1 MTLPCP
7 TAASLLPYAAFITL
21 CLLSAVGAGAGDL
34 RRSTN
39 AAFPDLPFS
48 AAVELGDL
56 VYVSGALGTL
66 PGSSSLADGIPSQ
79 VKQTLDNLE
88 AALAKLGLDRSR
100 IVEMRVYLPDVR
112 NFPAV
117 NEEIGKRFGKE
128 APTMTV
134 VEGALALPGAE
145 VEIAVVAA
153 RAGVEIKNVKVE
165 GWPEPVAHF
174 RRALAVGD
182 SLFVSG
188 QVGYDP
194 QKRETP
200 AGTAAQARLAFANI
214 RKLVE
219 AAGFAMENIA
229 SCRVFLADARDFSQL
244 NEVWKEPFPDA
255 PPVRETLQGK
265 MTDPEFRIE
274 IHCHAIKGERRAI
287 EPSGQKPA
295 AQPYSTAIAAGG
307 KLYTS
312 GMVARGADGWVE
324 GGIRA
329 QTRAVLAKLKAAL
342 EAAGAGPGD
351 VADATVVLAHP
362 SYYQAMNEEY
372 RQFFPSGFP
381 SRITVVQPL
390 MAAEGLV
397 EISFI
402 ARLPAP
408 SPAQ

>member
-1 MTLPCP
+1 MILSCP
-7 TAASLLPYAAFITL
+7 TATSLLPCVAFLTL
-21 CLLSAVGAGAGDL
+21 CLLSAIGAGAGEL
-34 RRSTN
+34 RRSAN

-66 PGSSSLADGIPSQ
+66 PGSSSLAEGIPGQ

-88 AALAKLGLDRSR
+88 SALGRLGLDRSR

-117 NEEIGKRFGKE
+117 NDEIGKRFGKE

-134 VEGALALPGAE
+134 VEGALALAGAE
-145 VEIAVVAA
+145 VEIAVVAV
-153 RAGVEIKNVKVE
+153 RAGVEIRSIKPE

-174 RRALAVGD
+174 RRALVAGD

-200 AGTAAQARLAFANI
+200 AGTAAQAKLAFANI
-214 RKLVE
+214 RTLAL
-219 AAGFAMENIA
+219 AAGFAMEEVA

-244 NEVWKEPFPDA
+244 NQVWNEQFPDA

-274 IHCHAIKGERRAI
+274 IHCHAIKGARRAI

-295 AQPYSTAIAAGG
+295 TQPYSTAVAAGG
-307 KLYTS
+307 RLYTS
-312 GMVARGADGWVE
+312 GMVARGPEGWVQ
-324 GGIRA
+324 GGIRE
-329 QTRAVLAKLKAAL
+329 QTRAVLAKLRAAL
-342 EAAGAGPGD
+342 EAAGATPDD

-362 SYYQAMNEEY
+362 SYYPVMNEEY
-372 RQFFPSGFP
+372 RQFFPNGFP

-402 ARLPAP
+402 ARLAP
-408 SPAQ
+408 PPG

>member
-1 MTLPCP
+1 MSLYFPSAP
-7 TAASLLPYAAFITL
+7 SLLPCAAFLAL
-21 CLLSAVGAGAGDL
+21 CLLSAVGAVAGEL

-66 PGSSSLADGIPSQ
+66 PGSRSLADGIPGQ

-153 RAGVEIKNVKVE
+153 RAGVEIKNVKPE

-194 QKRETP
+194 QKRATP

-214 RKLVE
+214 RKLLE
-219 AAGFAMENIA
+219 TGGFAMENIA

-244 NEVWKEPFPDA
+244 NEVWKEQFPGA

-312 GMVARGADGWVE
+312 GMVARGADGWVA
-324 GGIRA
+324 GGIRE

-342 EAAGAGPGD
+342 EAAGAGPDD

-408 SPAQ
+408 AGDQ

>member
-1 MTLPCP
+1 
-7 TAASLLPYAAFITL
+7 
-21 CLLSAVGAGAGDL
+21 
-34 RRSTN
+34 
-39 AAFPDLPFS
+39 
-48 AAVELGDL
+48 
-56 VYVSGALGTL
+56 
-66 PGSSSLADGIPSQ
+66 
-79 VKQTLDNLE
+79 
-88 AALAKLGLDRSR
+88 
-100 IVEMRVYLPDVR
+100 
-112 NFPAV
+112 
-117 NEEIGKRFGKE
+117 
-128 APTMTV
+128 MTV
-134 VEGALALPGAE
+134 VEGALALAGAE

-153 RAGVEIKNVKVE
+153 RAGVPIRDVKPE
-165 GWPEPVAHF
+165 GWPAPVAHF
-174 RRALAVGD
+174 RRALAAGD

-194 QKRETP
+194 QTRETP
-200 AGTAAQARLAFANI
+200 ASAAAQARLAFANI

-229 SCRVFLADARDFSQL
+229 ACRVFLADARDFSQL
-244 NEVWKEPFPDA
+244 NEVWKAQFPAD

-274 IHCHAIKGERRAI
+274 IHCHAVKGPRRAI

-307 KLYTS
+307 RLYTS
-312 GMVARGADGWVE
+312 GMVARGADGWVP
-324 GGIRA
+324 GGIRE
-329 QTRAVLAKLKAAL
+329 QTRAVLGKLKAAL
-342 EAAGAGPGD
+342 EAAGATPDD

-362 SYYQAMNEEY
+362 SYYEGMNEEY
-372 RQFFPSGFP
+372 RLFFPNGFP

-408 SPAQ
+408 PPG